1 MAEHKHGDMD
11 TTVQQGT
18 YDAFIKFGIW
28 FVVAVICLF
37 IFMAIF
43 AT

>member
-1 MAEHKHGDMD
+1 MADHKHGDMD
-11 TTVQQGT
+11 TKTQQGM

-28 FVVAVICLF
+28 SVVVVIGIF

>member
-1 MAEHKHGDMD
+1 MADHKHGDMD
-11 TTVQQGT
+11 TKVQQST

-28 FVVAVICLF
+28 SVVAVICIF